1 MTFAV
6 SFQKFIKNLFLK
18 KVGWNLKKNNFWHD
32 FRFSE
37 SIIIVYNCN
46 VKKNILKVTF
56 IPHVMEA
63 ETKHPKQKYGFLR
76 KFRQIQKEKT
86 YRVNNESIFDH

>member
-1 MTFAV
+1 
-6 SFQKFIKNLFLK
+6 
-18 KVGWNLKKNNFWHD
+18 
-32 FRFSE
+32 
-37 SIIIVYNCN
+37 
-46 VKKNILKVTF
+46 
-56 IPHVMEA
+56 MEA